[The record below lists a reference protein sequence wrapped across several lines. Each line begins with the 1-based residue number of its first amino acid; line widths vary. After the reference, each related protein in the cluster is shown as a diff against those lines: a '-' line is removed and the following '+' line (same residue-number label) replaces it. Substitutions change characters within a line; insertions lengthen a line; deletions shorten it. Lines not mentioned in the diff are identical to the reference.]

1 MELLRD
7 VTPLVERVSLDEAF
21 LDVAG
26 ARRRLGPPTVIAAL
40 VRRRVREQFGVMC
53 SVGIGSTKVVAKLAS
68 GHAKPDG
75 VLLVPRRATL
85 DFLRSL
91 PVGALWGVDEAT
103 ELALARCGILTVA
116 ELADSD
122 VATVQGALGR
132 VAGAHLVDLAWGR
145 DPRPVRPGRAERS
158 LSAATTF
165 AADVVDLTVVQDR
178 ARDLADRCA
187 TRLREQ
193 GLMARTVSVTVRTS
207 DLRRLTRSRA
217 LLTPTD
223 VGREL
228 YLVFRELI
236 AGVDLGGLPVR
247 RVGVRVEGLTAVDGT
262 VRRPML
268 DEAVGEHSRVSE
280 WSNASPARLARVSV
294 DL

>member
-1 MELLRD
+1 M
-7 VTPLVERVSLDEAF
+7 S
-21 LDVAG
+21 
-26 ARRRLGPPTVIAAL
+26 
-40 VRRRVREQFGVMC
+40 
-53 SVGIGSTKVVAKLAS
+53 AS
-68 GHAKPDG
+68 
-75 VLLVPRRATL
+75 
-85 DFLRSL
+85 
-91 PVGALWGVDEAT
+91 
-103 ELALARCGILTVA
+103 
-116 ELADSD
+116 
-122 VATVQGALGR
+122 
-132 VAGAHLVDLAWGR
+132 
-145 DPRPVRPGRAERS
+145 
-158 LSAATTF
+158 TTF

-187 TRLREQ
+187 TRLRAE

-268 DEAVGEHSRVSE
+268 DEAVGEPSRVRE
-280 WSNASPARLARVSV
+280 WSNASPERLARVSV